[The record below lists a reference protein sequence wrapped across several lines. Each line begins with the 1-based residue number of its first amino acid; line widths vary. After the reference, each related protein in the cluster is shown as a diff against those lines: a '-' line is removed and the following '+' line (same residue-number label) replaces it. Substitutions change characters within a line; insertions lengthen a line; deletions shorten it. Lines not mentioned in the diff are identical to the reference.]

1 MIFGDNIST
10 NLLLFYLIVAIAL
23 LIVAILVVPSLRD
36 RSKSKK

>member
-10 NLLLFYLIVAIAL
+10 NLLIFYLIVAIAL
-23 LIVAILVVPSLRD
+23 LTLAILVAPSLRD